1 MLNMEQTKLHSL
13 NQLDRKILQEL
24 DINSKNPTSKLAKK
38 LNRSRQT
45 IEYRINSLKK
55 REIIESFNTAI
66 NTYKMGYKLYKF
78 YIKLRNIPD
87 EKDKFLEYIRNS
99 GKIYWFG
106 ICSGKYDIILA
117 VYSKT
122 DSNFLN
128 IRNELISNF
137 KNIIIDYD
145 MDILV
150 HTKQYAKM
158 YFTNQITES
167 TYFGGEVV
175 DNKLDKL
182 DHRILEKIVNNST
195 ISNYELSKQINTT
208 PITVRNKIKKLENTG
223 IIIQYRIGVN
233 LSKLDLELYKAIISL
248 DKYNDKI
255 EKEILEY
262 ISNIPNISYYIKNIQ
277 RLELEFVVEN
287 FQQYYDIIENIKKKF
302 PYVIKSVDVVLML
315 TDEWT
320 PGFKNLL
327 SI

>member
-1 MLNMEQTKLHSL
+1 MEQTKLHSL